1 VKLWTEPVVEWRS
14 GTDSVAHHARLLT
27 TGELLATWAP
37 APFEETA
44 TDCVR
49 IGEEYWVWQP
59 GIGGISFFEDRPQL
73 TAFPSAQVD
82 PEWFEYL
89 VTRSWLP
96 AIYQI
101 WGRQVLH
108 ASAVARS
115 ADGSAVAFAGP
126 SHAGKSTMAY
136 GLGRRSGWG
145 LVSDD
150 TLAFSS
156 ATVTGTVAINL
167 HRLPNDARLRPAS
180 AEYFGGTAPPAE
192 PYDWLTRPP
201 RLTAIYFLD
210 GDPHL
215 ACPARVTTLKAG
227 ESYALLLE
235 QAHAVTLKLAK
246 HNRQLMQD
254 YLELAA
260 TIPVFRLTYRR
271 SFEAIE
277 EVFDMLEDHLRATET
292 QGPPIEIVSIP
303 A

>member
-1 VKLWTEPVVEWRS
+1 MRPWTEPVVDWRS
-14 GTDSVAHHARLLT
+14 GTDSVAQHARLLT
-27 TGELLATWAP
+27 AGELLATWAP
-37 APFEETA
+37 APFEKTA
-44 TDCVR
+44 TDCFR

-59 GIGGISFFEDRPQL
+59 GVGGISFFEDRPQL

-82 PEWFEYL
+82 PDWFEHL

-136 GLGRRSGWG
+136 GLGRRSGWS

-156 ATVTGTVAINL
+156 ATVRGAAEIHV

-180 AEYFGGTAPPAE
+180 AEYFGRTADLAE
-192 PYDWLTRPP
+192 SYDWLTRPP

-210 GDPHL
+210 GDPDL
-215 ACPARVTTLKAG
+215 PCPARITTLKAG

-246 HNRQLMQD
+246 HNRQLMRD
-254 YLELAA
+254 YLQLAA

-277 EVFDMLEDHLRATET
+277 DVFDVLEDHLRAAET
-292 QGPPIEIVSIP
+292 KRPPIEIASVLV
-303 A
+303 